1 MKNANYVVKRDDINV
16 GSVVFF
22 KLPVKDPSASVERLR
37 RIYFVLDEKGYAV
50 DLLNDVSNYPTLL
63 YNNLFDYKK
72 PFVPAF
78 EMQNIGNLLK
88 LYGFPANMTYED
100 VLQIDKFF
108 KYGWKFDNASYFG
121 FYKPLQG
128 DSATYSEID
137 HRFNKFRSYINGEE
151 ASPLPKEYFDL
162 IWKLSNLWD
171 TIKGEEIDFSLP
183 HSKEGM
189 VRKLIK

>member
-16 GSVVFF
+16 GSVAFS
-22 KLPVKDPSASVERLR
+22 KLPVKEPSASVERLR

-63 YNNLFDYKK
+63 YNDLFDYKK

-88 LYGFPANMTYED
+88 LYGFPTDMTYED

-128 DSATYSEID
+128 DNASYSEID
-137 HRFNKFRSYINGEE
+137 HRFNKFRSYINGGE

-171 TIKGEEIDFSLP
+171 TTKGEEIDFSLP
-183 HSKEGM
+183 RSKEEM
-189 VRKLIK
+189 VRKLTK